1 MSTQLILFPQS
12 YNSYAFTST
21 QNLNQYASNITFT
34 SAALNTFGMSSYG
47 TAWAFLGLS
56 NYPATVGNWRLFYTD
71 ATNADW
77 SATTIPTINT
87 STNTLTLYSSAGTG
101 AEGSLAG
108 VYQRLDGLTVG
119 AQYTLTITHS
129 SLPAGSKFQIGF
141 QGFGVVNFDSTAIG
155 NSGNSPTIIAASG
168 NTTTTL
174 NFTAPSGVPAT
185 YLSVAYNNTTN
196 QTITISKISVTENPT
211 NIPLTYNNIEDGQ
224 VICDLYQEEDIPLT
238 LSVDNFKNAAE
249 KTQSYSKDFDLP
261 ATKRNN
267 KIFTHIFDVT
277 KTIENVY
284 DFNPYVRTK
293 AILKQNGLLI
303 FEGALRLIEIK
314 DDNGEIS
321 YNVNLF
327 AETIALKETLEG
339 RTFAALNLE
348 ELNHGYDYTNITLSW
363 EGEIVLTNNLA
374 ADSFALVPGLATN
387 KTNVIKYPFCDWVGN
402 IDVSQAEPELS
413 RLEDAFR
420 PWISVKYLLDNIAR
434 DSGYTFQ
441 SDFFDSSDFAKLYM
455 DFNWGSDGGPTDFS
469 HTGGAYYKSGD
480 PDKYAATSATTWHFE
495 NDASPDTFDADTGW
509 DLANNKFVCQAN
521 NTIYDLTVGLQFI
534 NVTAGVVNVNYI
546 RFVRNNLS
554 GVFGAVGTKDYFAEH
569 TPATHPSLTL
579 AGGTGFD
586 AQGDYLA
593 AVSIPLGESGGTG
606 DELYIE
612 WEADTASAIKQK
624 NVIGYNTGYNQS
636 TIVGRVYNSANF
648 VTSAMFNTER
658 GQIKQWDFIKG
669 LMTMF
674 NLISMPDP
682 NNPNNI
688 IFEPYADIF
697 ISDTA
702 GTTLK
707 ERSIKHDWTD
717 KMDISKIDLKPM
729 DLKRKVIFKYA
740 FDEEDYALK
749 KYRLAAQG
757 FEYGSMEYNGSTAIP
772 SSNQVTNLVGEE
784 EIIAEPFSAT
794 IIKAIQDNFPL
805 FIIPVIYGG
814 NDNGGFG
821 SINNLPR
828 ILYNNG
834 KVSQNYDVP
843 GQNGVVGGIKTEYL
857 QFSHFSYVPAD
868 DTANDYNFG
877 SCPLFDGVAGL
888 TQPILNL
895 YNVYHAP
902 YFNELYNEN
911 TRIMTV
917 KVNLNAAD
925 INTFDFR
932 DKVMI
937 KNRAYR
943 VNKIDYKPNALST
956 VEFILIP

>member
-1 MSTQLILFPQS
+1 MSTQLILFPQD

-21 QNLNQYASNITFT
+21 QNLTEQASNITFT

-47 TAWAFLGLS
+47 TAWAFLALS

-77 SATTIPTINT
+77 TATTIPTI
-87 STNTLTLYSSAGTG
+87 STNSQTLTLYSSAGTG

-108 VYQRLDGLTVG
+108 VYQRLDGLSVG

-141 QGFGVVNFDSTAIG
+141 QGFGIYNFNDSAIG
-155 NSGNSPTIIAASG
+155 TSGNSPTIIAASG

-174 NFTAPSGVPAT
+174 NFTAPSGVPFT

-196 QTITISKISVTENPT
+196 QTITISKISVTENPA

-277 KTIENVY
+277 KTIQNVY
-284 DFNPYVRTK
+284 DFNPYLKTK

-303 FEGALRLIEIK
+303 FEGSLRLIEIK

-327 AETIALKETLEG
+327 SETVALKETLEG
-339 RTFAALNLE
+339 RTFAELNLA
-348 ELNHGYDYTNITLSW
+348 ELDHAYNYTNITLSW
-363 EGEIVLTNNLA
+363 EGEIVLNNNLA

-387 KTNVIKYPFCDWVGN
+387 KTNVLKYPFCDWTGT
-402 IDVSQAEPELS
+402 IDCTQTEPELS

-434 DSGYTFQ
+434 NAGYTFQ

-455 DFNWGSDGGPTDFS
+455 DFNWGNEGGAIDFT
-469 HTGGAYYKSGD
+469 HTGSANYRLLD
-480 PDKYAATSATTWHFE
+480 PNKYAGTSATTRHFE
-495 NDASPDTFDADTGW
+495 SDGSPDDFDADTGW
-509 DLANNKFVCQAN
+509 DLASSTFVCQQD
-521 NTIYDLTVGLQFI
+521 NTYYRLAARLYFK
-534 NVTAGVVNVNYI
+534 NVTGSSANVNYI
-546 RFVRNNLS
+546 RWVRNNAS
-554 GVFGAVGTKDYFAEH
+554 GVFGAVGTKTYFNQQNNI
-569 TPATHPSLTL
+569 SLSGGQTKLYYSTL
-579 AGGTGFD
+579 NPD
-586 AQGDYLA
+586 
-593 AVSIPLGESGGTG
+593 VPLGKSGSGSDT
-606 DELYIE
+606 LYIE
-612 WEADTASAIKQK
+612 WEADTATAILQD
-624 NVIGYNTGYNQS
+624 NIDISNTSWIN
-636 TIVGRVYNSANF
+636 GRVYNNAEFINS
-648 VTSAMFNTER
+648 MIFNTER
-658 GQIKQWDFIKG
+658 GKLKQWDFLNGI
-669 LMTMF
+669 MTMF
-674 NLISMPDP
+674 NLITMPDP
-682 NNPNNI
+682 SNPNNI

-697 ISDTA
+697 INDTA

-707 ERSIKHDWTD
+707 DRSIKHDWTD
-717 KMDISKIDLKPM
+717 KIDVSKIDLKPM
-729 DLKRKVIFKYA
+729 DLKRTLIFKYEN
-740 FDEEDYALK
+740 DEEDYALQ
-749 KYRLAAQG
+749 KYKTAAQG
-757 FEYGSMEYNGSTAIP
+757 YEYGSMEYNGSTAVP
-772 SSNQVTNLVGEE
+772 GSNQVTNLAGVE
-784 EIIAEPFSAT
+784 EISAEPFAAT
-794 IIKAIQDNFPL
+794 IIKPIQDNFPNFL
-805 FIIPVIYGG
+805 IPVIYGAQ
-814 NDNGGFG
+814 DEVTF
-821 SINNLPR
+821 SAISNLPR

-834 KVSQNYDVP
+834 KVSGNFDVP
-843 GQNGVVGGIKTEYL
+843 GQNGVAGGIKTEYL
-857 QFSHFSYVPAD
+857 QFSHFSPSLPAD
-868 DTANDYNFG
+868 DSSEDYNFG
-877 SCPLFDGVAGL
+877 SCPVFPGVVGL

-895 YNVYHAP
+895 YSVYHAP
-902 YFNELYNEN
+902 YIDELYNEN
-911 TRIMTV
+911 TRTMTA
-917 KVNLNAAD
+917 KVYLNAAD

-956 VEFILIP
+956 VEFILLP